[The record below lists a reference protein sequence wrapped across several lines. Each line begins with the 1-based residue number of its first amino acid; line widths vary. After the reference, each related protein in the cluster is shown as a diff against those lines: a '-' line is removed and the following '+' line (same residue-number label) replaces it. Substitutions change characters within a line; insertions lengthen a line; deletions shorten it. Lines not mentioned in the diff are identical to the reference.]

1 MRKSTLL
8 MAVAALCMTFLVT
21 ACEDENAATGGTSRT
36 DWPYPVAGVDK
47 YTIELE
53 GTDLSFELVAVR
65 KGSFYMGTDDTVIA
79 RENERPGHL
88 VTFEKDFLISA
99 TEVTQEL
106 FKHVMQI
113 SDPNRFKKG
122 DNLPVDSVS
131 YEEATEFCNRLTE
144 LTHRTFMLPT
154 EAQWEYAARGGHL
167 QGIEQTLFVGSNN
180 LDEVGWYYGNTING
194 YGKRTTRPVAQK
206 FPNAL
211 GLYDM
216 SGNVWE
222 WCRDSYSDYPDSDQK
237 DPLVQSEEGPFVL
250 RGGCY
255 MNNAN
260 RCRMTIRSYAEA
272 DACMPNTGFRIYSP
286 LQQ

>member
-154 EAQWEYAARGGHL
+154 EAQWEYAARGGHKAPSPASAYPGADIL
-167 QGIEQTLFVGSNN
+167 GDVAWCAATSEGSIHPVGQKVSNQLGIF
-180 LDEVGWYYGNTING
+180 
-194 YGKRTTRPVAQK
+194 
-206 FPNAL
+206 
-211 GLYDM
+211 DM
-216 SGNVWE
+216 AGNVWE
-222 WCRDSYSDYPDSDQK
+222 WCLDWYGAGYYSDPELSLA
-237 DPLVQSEEGPFVL
+237 DPQGPREGTERVI
-250 RGGCY
+250 RGGGW
-255 MNNAN
+255 NASPVS
-260 RCRMTIRSYAEA
+260 CRVTDRDYAA
-272 DACMPNTGFRIYSP
+272 PTTQRDYIGFRVVMKP
-286 LQQ
+286 